1 MRWDEFQVA
10 VLVDR
15 YEYKV
20 ERNYGISAVKFHL
33 IPPFDRLKTSSPKPF
48 SRCAIHSCICDGKLA
63 ITSQETFVS
72 GSNFDPEMPFRP
84 LT

>member
-33 IPPFDRLKTSSPKPF
+33 IPPFDRLKTSSPK
-48 SRCAIHSCICDGKLA
+48 AIFPVCN
-63 ITSQETFVS
+63 TFLY
-72 GSNFDPEMPFRP
+72 M
-84 LT
+84 